1 MVIVVLTGLA
11 IAVLSMFAIFLVM
24 FIEVAFKPPQA
35 SLVRR
40 NLNPAE
46 VQSPSSPSKDVPEW
60 RETVLEKTTAV
71 VANLSQP
78 TLDETHGETLPLM
91 NSRLLFSRHTRHLR
105 IVASILII
113 CAIGAFFLRQ
123 SVVPE
128 AFGARGPYRPAA
140 LEQLAAQPSVLSSDA
155 TCLKCHSKVQEER
168 AESPHQAVRC
178 MHCHGNGHE
187 HIAAALKAAE
197 SPGMEIPKAAEWDGS
212 FHSQQDFFVT
222 QDRATCLSCHASVV
236 GMPKGFRSID
246 MAKHLEEQGAEN
258 VNDKNVCFE
267 CHTGHS
273 PGIE

>member
-1 MVIVVLTGLA
+1 MFVVF
-11 IAVLSMFAIFLVM
+11 MVM
-24 FIEVAFKPPQA
+24 FIDVAFKPPQA
-35 SLVRR
+35 SAIRGYV
-40 NLNPAE
+40 NPAE
-46 VQSPSSPSKDVPEW
+46 VRSPSSPIGE
-60 RETVLEKTTAV
+60 VLELRTALVEKTGVV

-78 TLDETHGETLPLM
+78 VANGSYAEPTPVMT
-91 NSRLLFSRHTRHLR
+91 SRLMFSRHTRHLR
-105 IVASILII
+105 IVASLLLIG
-113 CAIGAFFLRQ
+113 AMGAFFLRH

-128 AFGARGPYRPAA
+128 AFGAKGPYRPAA
-140 LEQLAAQPSVLSSDA
+140 LDQIAALPSVLSSDA

-197 SPGMEIPKAAEWDGS
+197 SPGMEIPKAAEWDGD
-212 FHSQQDFFVT
+212 FHSKQDFFVT
-222 QDRATCLSCHASVV
+222 KNRSTCLSCHASVV
-236 GMPKGFRSID
+236 GMPKDFRSID

-258 VNDKNVCFE
+258 INDKNVCFE

>member
-1 MVIVVLTGLA
+1 MVIVVLVGLA
-11 IAVLSMFAIFLVM
+11 IAVLAMFAIFLVM
-24 FIEVAFKPPQA
+24 FMDVAFKPPQA

-40 NLNPAE
+40 NVNPADMP
-46 VQSPSSPSKDVPEW
+46 SPSSRSNNKPEW
-60 RETVLEKTTAV
+60 RE
-71 VANLSQP
+71 P
-78 TLDETHGETLPLM
+78 LPFI
-91 NSRLLFSRHTRHLR
+91 NTRLLFSRHTRHLR
-105 IVASILII
+105 IVASLLAIG
-113 CAIGAFFLRQ
+113 AIGAFFLRHN
-123 SVVPE
+123 VVPE

-140 LEQLAAQPSVLSSDA
+140 LEQIASQPSVLSSDA

-168 AESPHQAVRC
+168 AESPHQAVQC
-178 MHCHGNGHE
+178 MHCHGNGRE
-187 HIAAALKAAE
+187 HIAVALKAAE
-197 SPGMEIPKAAEWDGS
+197 SPGSEIPKAAEWDGS
-212 FHSQQDFFVT
+212 FHSKQDFFVT